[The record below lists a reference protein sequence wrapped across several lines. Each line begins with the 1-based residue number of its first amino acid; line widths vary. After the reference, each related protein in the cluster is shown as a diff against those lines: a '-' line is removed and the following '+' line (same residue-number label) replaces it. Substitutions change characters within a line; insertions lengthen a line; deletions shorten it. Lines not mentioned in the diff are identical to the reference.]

1 MGQPGNVPR
10 NALTVNPIIQ
20 SANPNPNPNHMYQVS
35 NTVNNECH
43 NFVSAL
49 MITLG
54 DLKGKMRLP
63 LPDSFH
69 SHSLTHSLTD
79 SLTDSLTRSLTHS
92 LAHLLTHF
100 PAHPLTRSLT
110 HPLAHSLAHSLTHP
124 LTHPPTWGVGMTT
137 CPKLNCT
144 ESD

>member
-69 SHSLTHSLTD
+69 SLTHSLTD

-92 LAHLLTHF
+92 LAHLLTH
-100 PAHPLTRSLT
+100 SLT
-110 HPLAHSLAHSLTHP
+110 DSLTHSLTH
-124 LTHPPTWGVGMTT
+124 
-137 CPKLNCT
+137 
-144 ESD
+144 